1 MIEYCGIFVSGGL
14 VFTELCMKSI
24 YIFTKWNI
32 IYNNRAKYV
41 HRNLIL
47 NYMYFFIVLVSL
59 LLSYQI
65 KVLQRENVFVYINM
79 LLTNFFHMQEIF
91 ARFARASLLWIFL
104 PMNQSLLYG
113 CNDISIANEWGL
125 IAKIIYLLN
134 HVIKLSQIKVG
145 RYTVLRQWSIK
156 DKHFFWH
163 VQDLLWWSMCNIL
176 LTGICMCIYTCIC
189 IYIVYRYH
197 ITCTC
202 ICKWWMYTY
211 LCTWFVYIHV
221 LTYFGH
227 IYWGHLCFRH
237 HQERCRDSHRPQTE
251 SINKSLIPKINTV
264 LIKHL
269 N

>member
-163 VQDLLWWSMCNIL
+163 VQDLLWWSMCIIL
-176 LTGICMCIYTCIC
+176 LTGICMCIY
-189 IYIVYRYH
+189 
-197 ITCTC
+197 
-202 ICKWWMYTY
+202 
-211 LCTWFVYIHV
+211 IHV
-221 LTYFGH
+221 SVYTLYIDIILHVHVFANDECIH
-227 IYWGHLCFRH
+227 IYVHDLYIYMYLRILGI
-237 HQERCRDSHRPQTE
+237 
-251 SINKSLIPKINTV
+251 SIRVTSASSITKKDVEIAIVPKQNLSTKV
-264 LIKHL
+264 
-269 N
+269 

>member
-91 ARFARASLLWIFL
+91 ARFARALDLYCEYFSPWISLCCMDAMTFQLR
-104 PMNQSLLYG
+104 MNEAWSQKLY
-113 CNDISIANEWGL
+113 
-125 IAKIIYLLN
+125 
-134 HVIKLSQIKVG
+134 
-145 RYTVLRQWSIK
+145 
-156 DKHFFWH
+156 
-163 VQDLLWWSMCNIL
+163 
-176 LTGICMCIYTCIC
+176 IC
-189 IYIVYRYH
+189 
-197 ITCTC
+197 
-202 ICKWWMYTY
+202 
-211 LCTWFVYIHV
+211 
-221 LTYFGH
+221 
-227 IYWGHLCFRH
+227 
-237 HQERCRDSHRPQTE
+237 
-251 SINKSLIPKINTV
+251 
-264 LIKHL
+264 
-269 N
+269 